1 MNMRV
6 TTSNDA
12 ANPPVDRPDAR
23 NAVLAD
29 RLAALRSA
37 EPRLRLRDA
46 AQRLGVS
53 EMELVAL
60 NLGRGAVRLS
70 GPLGRIIETLH
81 TLGPV
86 MALTRNE
93 HAVHEK
99 TGVYDNVSIGGPH
112 GLVLGADIDLRLFLS
127 QWKHGFAVTEAAGD
141 MIRHSLQ
148 FFDAAGGAVHKVY
161 MTGQSD
167 NAAYDALVESFRHD
181 EQAVPAVV
189 PGKAAAAPKPDE
201 SIDVPG
207 FLAAWDALKDTHE
220 FFPMLRKFNV
230 ARTQALRLAGP
241 ERARSVAN
249 AALRATLEAAAA
261 AGQPIMVFVGN
272 PGCIQIHT
280 GPVKQLRATGPWFN
294 VLDPGFNLHLRET
307 AIASSWVVTKPT
319 GDGPVTSLELF
330 DQDGG
335 NIALLFGKRK
345 PGLPEDPA
353 WRRLALSLPQSGA

>member
-1 MNMRV
+1 MTV
-6 TTSNDA
+6 QTADVDLA
-12 ANPPVDRPDAR
+12 A
-23 NAVLAD
+23 
-29 RLAALRSA
+29 RLAALKTA

-46 AQRLGVS
+46 ATRLGVS

-60 NLGRGAVRLS
+60 NLGKTATRLD
-70 GPLGRIIETLH
+70 GPWGTLIEALH

-99 TGVYDNVSIGGPH
+99 TGLYENVSIGGPH

-127 QWKHGFAVTEAAGD
+127 HWKHGFAVREATGD
-141 MIRHSLQ
+141 MLRHSLQ
-148 FFDAAGGAVHKVY
+148 FFDAQGGAMHKVY
-161 MTGQSD
+161 MTGRSD
-167 NAAYDALVESFRHD
+167 MATYEALVAQFRHA
-181 EQAVPAVV
+181 EQVV
-189 PGKAAAAPKPDE
+189 PPVAPGQTPSAPKPDE

-207 FLAAWDALKDTHE
+207 FLAAWDALKNTHE

-241 ERARSVAN
+241 ERARPVAN
-249 AALRATLEAAAA
+249 MALRTTLEAAAFSEL
-261 AGQPIMVFVGN
+261 PIMVFVGN
-272 PGCIQIHT
+272 AGCIQIHA
-280 GPVKQLRATGPWFN
+280 GPVKSLRATAPWFN

-319 GDGPVTSLELF
+319 SDGPVTSLELF

-345 PGLPEDPA
+345 PGNPEDPA
-353 WRRLALSLPQSGA
+353 WRKLALSLP